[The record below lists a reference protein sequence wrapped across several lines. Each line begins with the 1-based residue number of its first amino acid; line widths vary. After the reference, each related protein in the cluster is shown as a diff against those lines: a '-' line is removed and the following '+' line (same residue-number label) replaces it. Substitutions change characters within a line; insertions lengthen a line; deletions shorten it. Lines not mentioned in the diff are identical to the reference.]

1 MIDDYQPL
9 AFGKAWGNDADYI
22 AITRKLGDMMSITNS
37 PQEIALKMR
46 EIIDEDLSKP
56 PKSKKIKNKNKK

>member
-9 AFGKAWGNDADYI
+9 AFGRAWGNDADYI
-22 AITRKLGDMMSITNS
+22 TITRKLGDMMSTNN
-37 PQEIALKMR
+37 PQELALKMR

-56 PKSKKIKNKNKK
+56 TKSKKNKSRK